1 MAQAAQQRHDHPAA
15 YSIGGVARPCNLR
28 ILGHCDTLERLASH
42 LQQHGA
48 NQDAQ
53 LAAARILRY
62 FQVGAPLHHEDEERN
77 LFPALRAHSD
87 FPAIQHRALENLAA
101 QHRELNTL
109 WMQMEAALQII
120 SGGALADIS
129 VEPFVTL
136 TRAHIAVE
144 EQEIFPLAERYLD
157 AAVLAVLSRAMQ
169 ARRQT

>member
-1 MAQAAQQRHDHPAA
+1 MQLMPKPAPGFDDPLGLLRA
-15 YSIGGVARPCNLR
+15 CHER

-48 NQDAQ
+48 DQDAQ

-87 FPAIQHRALENLAA
+87 FPAIQRPVLENLVV
-101 QHRELNTL
+101 QHRELDTL
-109 WMQMEAALQII
+109 WMRLEAALQII
-120 SGGALADIS
+120 SGGALADLS
-129 VEPFVTL
+129 VAPFVTL